1 MNDHLK
7 LGEAML
13 QKIRAYQTLESKNV
27 RVLVKRT
34 ADDIESQLLVMQTP
48 FGYRRIAEMYSPEG
62 KGPFAAILYVHWYEP
77 WSPTSNRSQF
87 EEEAKEMAQSGAAC
101 LLIETLWSDDDFFL
115 KRTQED
121 DVKNSIEEV
130 VNIRRAMDF
139 LLSQPNIDPK
149 RFAFVGHDFGGMYGV
164 LAGSLDQRPTHYVVM
179 AATPRFPDWYLYS
192 PKLEEE
198 AREAFIHQMSEID
211 PITHILNLSPA
222 EAFFQFATNDP
233 HVPKERAEEFFAAA
247 KKPKEVK
254 WYEAGHGLNQE
265 ATVDRKAWLK
275 ERLKLKAAT
284 S

>member
-1 MNDHLK
+1 
-7 LGEAML
+7 
-13 QKIRAYQTLESKNV
+13 
-27 RVLVKRT
+27 
-34 ADDIESQLLVMQTP
+34 
-48 FGYRRIAEMYSPEG
+48 
-62 KGPFAAILYVHWYEP
+62 
-77 WSPTSNRSQF
+77 
-87 EEEAKEMAQSGAAC
+87 
-101 LLIETLWSDDDFFL
+101 
-115 KRTQED
+115 
-121 DVKNSIEEV
+121 
-130 VNIRRAMDF
+130 
-139 LLSQPNIDPK
+139 
-149 RFAFVGHDFGGMYGV
+149 
-164 LAGSLDQRPTHYVVM
+164 M

-211 PITHILNLSPA
+211 PITHIPNLSPA